1 MPITKREFENG
12 KIHSTLEEEIVTFL
26 GERKDRAFTSQ
37 EVMEGLSYRAEFNTP
52 EISKMS
58 TFTIADFTTFL
69 HHLVE
74 DGKINMKI
82 VRGRMYIMAKPARSA
97 KCPKCG
103 EEIARPRKTWK
114 MTARPDKKGNRLQ
127 LQIGL
132 FHCPQH
138 GAFRKALEKRKI
150 PSATPYK
157 AKVKR
162 RATKRTK
169 KAKKTRKTKKRTADK
184 KPKSGAWALI

>member
-1 MPITKREFENG
+1 MPITKNEFENG

-26 GERKDRAFTSQ
+26 NERKDRAFTSQ
-37 EVMEGLSYRAEFNTP
+37 EVMEGLSYHAEFNTP

-74 DGKINMKI
+74 NGKIMMKI
-82 VRGRMYIMAKPARSA
+82 VRGRMYIMAKSESSVT
-97 KCPKCG
+97 CPKCG
-103 EEIARPRKTWK
+103 EVARPRKMWN
-114 MTARPDKKGNRLQ
+114 MTARPNKKGIRLQ

-132 FHCPQH
+132 FQCPKH
-138 GAFRKALEKRKI
+138 GFFRKVLGKRRI
-150 PSATPYK
+150 PPDATYK
-157 AKVKR
+157 EKVKK

-169 KAKKTRKTKKRTADK
+169 KAKKTKKTKKRTAEK
-184 KPKSGAWALI
+184 KSKSGTWALI

>member
-1 MPITKREFENG
+1 MPITKKEFEKG
-12 KIHSTLEEEIVTFL
+12 RIHSTLEEEITSFL
-26 GERKDRAFTSQ
+26 FERKDRAFTSQ
-37 EVMEGLSYRAEFNTP
+37 EVMEGLSYHAEFNTP
-52 EISKMS
+52 EISKMA

-74 DGKINMKI
+74 DGKIKMKI
-82 VRGRMYIMAKPARSA
+82 VRGRMYIMAKLESSA

-103 EEIARPRKTWK
+103 AEIARPRKTWW
-114 MTARPDKKGNRLQ
+114 MTARPDKKGARLQ

-132 FHCPQH
+132 FQCPKH
-138 GAFRKALEKRKI
+138 GVFRKALEKRKTQ
-150 PSATPYK
+150 SDTPYK
-157 AKVKR
+157 AKVTK

-169 KAKKTRKTKKRTADK
+169 KTKKKTTEK